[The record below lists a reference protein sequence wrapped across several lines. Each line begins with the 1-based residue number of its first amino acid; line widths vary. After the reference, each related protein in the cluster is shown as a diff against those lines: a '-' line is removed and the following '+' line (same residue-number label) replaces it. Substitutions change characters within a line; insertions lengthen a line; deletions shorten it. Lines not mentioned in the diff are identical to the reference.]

1 MACQSEIVSAHIE
14 YMFEPGLVNYAT
26 VKDKA
31 RTNTV
36 DKGETVEIMVDK
48 HLVEKVKTDP
58 NLRSIAGLNHYKG
71 F

>member
-1 MACQSEIVSAHIE
+1 MLHKH
-14 YMFEPGLVNYAT
+14 M

-36 DKGETVEIMVDK
+36 DKGETVEIMVHMVDK